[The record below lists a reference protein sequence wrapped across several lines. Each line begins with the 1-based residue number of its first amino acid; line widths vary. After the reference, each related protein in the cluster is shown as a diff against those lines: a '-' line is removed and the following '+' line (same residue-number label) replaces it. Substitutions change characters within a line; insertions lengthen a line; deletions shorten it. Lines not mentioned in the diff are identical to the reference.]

1 MMCIKLNVTYQQWH
15 TFSNSSQCINVNKC
29 FASVC
34 TFREKQFIFCKYGRE
49 SSQSESCIPAFSLV
63 QLVSVFHLK
72 TRKVYR
78 FFFSA
83 VSFFSF
89 FFLKDNCF
97 TEFCCFLSNI
107 NMNQPQVYIY
117 PLPFEPRSY
126 LPPHSTPLG

>member
-63 QLVSVFHLK
+63 QLVSVLHLK

-78 FFFSA
+78 FFFQLFL
-83 VSFFSF
+83 SFLF
-89 FFLKDNCF
+89 FFFWRIIALQNF
-97 TEFCCFLSNI
+97 IVFCQTSTWI
-107 NMNQPQVYIY
+107 SRRYTYIFSLLNLAPISLPIP
-117 PLPFEPRSY
+117 PL
-126 LPPHSTPLG
+126 

>member
-63 QLVSVFHLK
+63 QLVSVLHLK

-78 FFFSA
+78 FFFQLFLSFL
-83 VSFFSF
+83 FFSF
-89 FFLKDNCF
+89 WRIIALQNFIV
-97 TEFCCFLSNI
+97 FCQTSTWI
-107 NMNQPQVYIY
+107 SRRYTYIFSLLNLAPISLPIP
-117 PLPFEPRSY
+117 PL
-126 LPPHSTPLG
+126 